1 MAQRRED
8 PSGSPGGRH
17 PGALARAIAD
27 PSTAD
32 ALHRHAEV
40 LQSSSDAIFTTTP
53 EGAIVSWNP
62 AAERLYGHRATVV
75 LGQPFELLVPRERA
89 AEVPRLLDRLR
100 RGGRPDP
107 VEYLVTRP
115 DGRAVGI
122 SLSLSPIPNAG
133 GGLAGVLAISRD
145 ITAHTRAEEQLRKAL
160 DQLAQAESL
169 ARLGSWE
176 WDLRTDTVAWSGELY
191 RLCGVGPEQLRAT
204 LAGTFEFV
212 HPDDRAFVREVI
224 DRARRDRTPYVCEH
238 RILRPDG
245 AVRTFQSR
253 GAVIVDDLGQPV
265 KLVGTAQDITERKQ
279 AEEALARYAAL
290 IDSSGDAIVAQSL
303 EGRILTWNPGAER
316 LYGYT
321 SEEMAGRFLA
331 MVAPPERAGELE
343 GLRAQVQ
350 RGEHIEHHETVRVRK
365 DGVRIAVSVSIS
377 PIKDAEGRIVGA
389 SSIER
394 DITERA
400 RAGEA
405 LARSRAQLRDFAGQL
420 RSARETER
428 TQIAREIHDELGQA
442 LTALKMDLFSL
453 KHTVPAPLREPLL
466 TKTDEMV
473 KLIDEMVD
481 KVRTLATELRPA
493 VLDSLGLSAAVD
505 WAVQQFARRTQIAC
519 ALDLPAEP
527 LRLDADRSTDL
538 FRILQEA
545 LTNVARHAHA
555 SRVDVHLRATP
566 GEVVLEVHDDGRG
579 ITDSETENVRS
590 FGLLGMRERTLPWGG
605 ELCVRVAPH
614 GGTSVIACIP
624 LPHSPEAAA

>member
-8 PSGSPGGRH
+8 PSGSPAERH
-17 PGALARAIAD
+17 RGVLARATGEPVAAD
-27 PSTAD
+27 T
-32 ALHRHAEV
+32 LRRHAE
-40 LQSSSDAIFTTTP
+40 LFQSSSDAIFTTTP

-62 AAERLYGHRATVV
+62 AAERLYGHRAAAVI
-75 LGQPFELLVPRERA
+75 GQPFGLLVTPERA
-89 AEVPRLLDRLR
+89 AELPRALDELR

-107 VEYLVTRP
+107 FEYVVTRP

-122 SLSLSPIPNAG
+122 SLSVSPIPG
-133 GGLAGVLAISRD
+133 PRGDLAGVLAISRD
-145 ITAHTRAEEQLRKAL
+145 ITAHTQAEDQLRTAL
-160 DQLAQAESL
+160 GQLARAESL

-176 WDLRTDTVAWSGELY
+176 WDLRTDTVAWSDELY

-204 LAGTFEFV
+204 LEGTFALV
-212 HPDDRAFVREVI
+212 HPDDRVSVKEII
-224 DRARRDRTPYVCEH
+224 DRACRDRVPYVCEH
-238 RILRPDG
+238 RIVRPDG

-253 GAVIVDDLGQPV
+253 GTVVVDDLGQLV
-265 KLVGTAQDITERKQ
+265 KLVGTGQDITERKE
-279 AEEALARYAAL
+279 AETALARYAAL
-290 IDSSGDAIVAQSL
+290 IESSEDAIVTQSL
-303 EGRILTWNPGAER
+303 EGRIMTWNPGAER
-316 LYGYT
+316 LYGYR
-321 SEEMAGRFLA
+321 SEEVAGRVLA
-331 MVAPPERAGELE
+331 MVVPPERAGELE
-343 GLRAQVQ
+343 RLRARVQ
-350 RGEHIEHHETVRVRK
+350 RGEHIEYHETVRLRK
-365 DGVRIAVSVSIS
+365 DGARIAVSVSIS
-377 PIKDAEGRIVGA
+377 PIKDSAGRIIGA

-400 RAGEA
+400 RVGEA

-428 TQIAREIHDELGQA
+428 THIAREIHDELGQA

-453 KHTVPAPLREPLL
+453 KHTVPAPLRDPLL
-466 TKTDEMV
+466 VKTDQMA

-493 VLDSLGLSAAVD
+493 VLDSLGLSAAVE
-505 WAVQQFARRTQIAC
+505 WAVQQFARRTRIEG

-527 LRLDADRSTDL
+527 LQLDADRSTDL

-566 GEVVLEVHDDGRG
+566 GEVVLEVHDNGRG
-579 ITDSETENVRS
+579 ITESETENVRS

-624 LPHSPEAAA
+624 LCHSPEAAA

>member
-1 MAQRRED
+1 MLAGPTAE
-8 PSGSPGGRH
+8 
-17 PGALARAIAD
+17 PGAAD
-27 PSTAD
+27 T
-32 ALHRHAEV
+32 LRRHAEL

-53 EGAIVSWNP
+53 EGSIVTWNP
-62 AAERLYGHRATVV
+62 AAERLYGHRATAVI
-75 LGQPFELLVPRERA
+75 GQPLELLVPPERA
-89 AEVPRLLDRLR
+89 AELPRLLDGLR
-100 RGGRPDP
+100 RGSRPDP
-107 VEYLVTRP
+107 FEYVVTRP

-122 SLSLSPIPNAG
+122 SLSLSPIPNAR

-145 ITAHTRAEEQLRKAL
+145 ITAHTKAEEQLRKAL
-160 DQLAQAESL
+160 GQLAQAESL

-176 WDLRTDTVAWSGELY
+176 WDLRTDTVTWSGELY
-191 RLCGVGPEQLRAT
+191 RLCGVGPDHLRAT
-204 LAGTFEFV
+204 LEGTFELV
-212 HPDDRAFVREVI
+212 HPDDRAFVKQVV
-224 DRARRDRTPYVCEH
+224 DRARRDRVPYVCEH
-238 RILRPDG
+238 RIVRSDG

-253 GAVIVDDLGQPV
+253 GAVVVDDLGQLV
-265 KLVGTAQDITERKQ
+265 KLVGTAQDVTERKQ
-279 AEEALARYAAL
+279 AEDALARYAAL
-290 IDSSGDAIVAQSL
+290 IESSEDAIVTQSL
-303 EGRILTWNPGAER
+303 EGRIVTWNPGAER
-316 LYGYT
+316 LYGYRG
-321 SEEMAGRFLA
+321 EEVAGRFLA
-331 MVAPPERAGELE
+331 MVVPPERAGELE
-343 GLRAQVQ
+343 SLRARVQ
-350 RGEHIEHHETVRVRK
+350 RGAHIEQQETVRVRK
-365 DGVRIAVSVSIS
+365 DGARIAVSVSIS
-377 PIKDAEGRIVGA
+377 PIKDGEGRIIGA

-453 KHTVPAPLREPLL
+453 KHTVPAPLRDPLL
-466 TKTDEMV
+466 AKTDEMA

-493 VLDSLGLSAAVD
+493 VLDSLGLSAAVE
-505 WAVQQFARRTQIAC
+505 WAVQQFARRTRIEC
-519 ALDLPAEP
+519 TLDLPAEP

-555 SRVDVHLRATP
+555 TRVDVHLRATP
-566 GEVVLEVHDDGRG
+566 GEVVLEVHDNGRG

-605 ELCVRVAPH
+605 ELCVRVAPQ

-624 LPHSPEAAA
+624 PGHSSEAAA